1 MVKELTR
8 KMKDSGIEWI
18 GEIPEDWEV
27 QNLKSIL
34 EERNEM
40 NNPIKTESIL
50 SLTNDRGVI
59 PYSEKGDI
67 GNKSKEDLTKYK
79 LVYPNDI
86 VVNSMNVII
95 GSVGLSDY
103 FGATS
108 PVYYMLYPRN
118 YKDSVKYYNYLFQTK
133 EFQSKLVGY
142 GNGIMEHRMR
152 IPMMNLNKVHLPYPD
167 SLEQKSIADFLDKK
181 TGEIDKIISKTK
193 EAIEEYK
200 KYKQSLITETVTKGL
215 DKNATMKD
223 SGVEWI
229 GEIPEHW
236 ELIRLGF
243 LGRLQNGINKDG
255 EEFGFGHPFINYGD
269 IYRNCKLDKLDFSGL
284 VNSTEKERENYSVKK
299 GDILF
304 TRTSEIKEEIGY
316 AATCLEDIENAVF
329 TGFAIRFRPLKKS
342 RLIPEFSKYYFR
354 SEIHRKYFVKEMN
367 IVTRASLGQELLMK
381 LSVLLPSL
389 KEQKEISNYLD
400 KKTGQVDRIISSKE
414 KLLEEME
421 AYKKSLIYETVTGKR
436 EVK

>member
-1 MVKELTR
+1 MVKELTK
-8 KMKDSGIEWI
+8 KMKDSGVEWI

-118 YKDSVKYYNYLFQTK
+118 YKDSVKYYTYLFQTK

-167 SLEQKSIADFLDKK
+167 SLEQKSIADFLDEK
-181 TGEIDKIISKTK
+181 TQEIDNIISKTK
-193 EAIEEYK
+193 KAIEEYK

-215 DKNATMKD
+215 DKNVQMKD
-223 SGVEWI
+223 SEIEWI
-229 GEIPEHW
+229 GKIPEHW
-236 ELIRLGF
+236 DATKLKNVTSKLT
-243 LGRLQNGINKDG
+243 DG
-255 EEFGFGHPFINYGD
+255 AHISPDTNEG
-269 IYRNCKLDKLDFSGL
+269 
-284 VNSTEKERENYSVKK
+284 
-299 GDILF
+299 
-304 TRTSEIKEEIGY
+304 
-316 AATCLEDIENAVF
+316 
-329 TGFAIRFRPLKKS
+329 
-342 RLIPEFSKYYFR
+342 KYYFV
-354 SEIHRKYFVKEMN
+354 STVDINNGMIDFNNALKTSKESYEYMVRTGCKPN
-367 IVTRASLGQELLMK
+367 IEDLLMSK
-381 LSVLLPSL
+381 DGTIGKMALVREENNFVVASSLL
-389 KEQKEISNYLD
+389 
-400 KKTGQVDRIISSKE
+400 IISSNTNSIIEYIYYYLMSKVGENQIESYHKGSGLRRISIINTGNILITVPPLQEQKAIASYLDQKCSQIDQIISTKE
-414 KLLEEME
+414 KLLTEME

-436 EVK
+436 EVE